1 MRSSL
6 TLAGKKKQQPGV
18 DELLSLF
25 KDALHSCGSSQILLG
40 TRLPTWELQL
50 PASLVVKH
58 GPMIDFQSIEFEQN
72 SCTPF
77 PVWPI
82 KIFQAQ
88 WSMLTPSYQLNVDE
102 PGHLRAIY

>member
-1 MRSSL
+1 MNIASSFL
-6 TLAGKKKQQPGV
+6 FHTIQSLIFLDLLPVAQIGSHCPNPIPLFPGHTA
-18 DELLSLF
+18 
-25 KDALHSCGSSQILLG
+25 K
-40 TRLPTWELQL
+40 LQL
-50 PASLVVKH
+50 AASLVVKH
-58 GPMIDFQSIEFEQN
+58 GPMTDFQSIEFEQN

-82 KIFQAQ
+82 KIIQAQ